1 MVPVYIK
8 GGAWSNTEDEVL
20 KAAVSK
26 YGLNQW
32 ARVSTLLP
40 KKTSKQCRA
49 RWQEYLDPRIRKS
62 DWSREEDEK
71 LLRLARLMPN
81 QWRSISSTLGRTA
94 TQCVE
99 RYQKLLDEASGVESS
114 NDLGLSGLGSE
125 ALKAVGASSSE
136 TGDFNLNA
144 EHKEAIPD
152 AVDLDD
158 DEKEMLSEA
167 RARLANTKGKKATR
181 KARERMLEESK
192 RIALLQKRR
201 ELKQAGITTKLKA
214 PKKKFA
220 TQFDYNADIP
230 FEHRPTGGFY
240 DTVEETGS
248 NDQALREFQRKV
260 DKSGVKDDKAREKR
274 PRNDKI
280 QTTIEKEAK
289 PQDEDSLFKK
299 RKLELPEPEFKE
311 DDLSKLS
318 KLDDSELETALKER
332 ANAVG
337 SNIDDRIKDAAQRIR
352 EEKRIQSALLITEE
366 GEGEED
372 EASQTADSDE
382 VHDQFAPT
390 SGETDVK
397 TSIRDRLAALPKPKN
412 DFELI
417 DEDEEDVEFG
427 ETEDVDGMSKTVVS
441 TSIPED
447 EGEKERLRAVKAE
460 QERKNALK
468 RRSQA
473 VQKGLLVP
481 SVEPGTKL
489 SVLNADDDVQ
499 KLVDKELVKLIRSD
513 HSKLNHTTNI
523 PIVADLDEASRKLV
537 AAEIEQEINMDDL
550 AAFKTAFTKIHETSY
565 VLNVDPVVLVSELQ
579 SLVESSNKLEKA
591 LAKQING
598 YVKRNEAL
606 TEQSIKDLHELKDVD
621 RVLAAMEMLRDGE
634 LGSANTR
641 AETLREEVDVL
652 VQAEQR
658 AHETYLELK
667 RSV

>member
-125 ALKAVGASSSE
+125 TLKAVGASSSE

-460 QERKNALK
+460 EERKNALK

>member
-125 ALKAVGASSSE
+125 TLKAVGASSSE

-274 PRNDKI
+274 PRNDKK

-352 EEKRIQSALLITEE
+352 EEKKIQSALLITEE

-460 QERKNALK
+460 EERKNALK

-473 VQKGLLVP
+473 VQKALLVP

-634 LGSANTR
+634 LVSANTR

>member
-125 ALKAVGASSSE
+125 TLKAVGASSSE

-230 FEHRPTGGFY
+230 FEHRPTGGYY

-460 QERKNALK
+460 EERKNALK

-634 LGSANTR
+634 LVSANTR

>member
-1 MVPVYIK
+1 
-8 GGAWSNTEDEVL
+8 
-20 KAAVSK
+20 
-26 YGLNQW
+26 
-32 ARVSTLLP
+32 
-40 KKTSKQCRA
+40 
-49 RWQEYLDPRIRKS
+49 
-62 DWSREEDEK
+62 
-71 LLRLARLMPN
+71 MPN

-125 ALKAVGASSSE
+125 TLKAVGASSSE

-460 QERKNALK
+460 EERKNALK